1 MSINY
6 KLIEA
11 IQAIAEVCNTVVH
24 LEYAVKE
31 LEQDVNHW
39 RNTANEL
46 ERKLEASEKACANEA
61 DSCDKIEAKLVE
73 TLKVNENL
81 RVARN
86 EECTKYEKVC
96 AELTETIEQ
105 LEAATELNNYLSNKI
120 KELEAQPAEGG
131 KHRG

>member
-1 MSINY
+1 MDTNVRV
-6 KLIEA
+6 IEA
-11 IQAIAEVCNTVVH
+11 IQCITDIGLDMAKAADCIA
-24 LEYAVKE
+24 E

-46 ERKLEASEKACANEA
+46 ERKLEASEKVCAREA
-61 DSCDKIEAKLVE
+61 ASHDVIEAKLAA
-73 TLKVNENL
+73 TLKINENL
-81 RVARN
+81 RVALN

-96 AELTETIEQ
+96 GELTEMIEQ

-120 KELEAQPAEGG
+120 KELEAQPADGG

>member
-11 IQAIAEVCNTVVH
+11 IQAVTELGKTVEN
-24 LEYAVKE
+24 LEYAVQE

-46 ERKLEASEKACANEA
+46 ERKLEASEKLCKFEA
-61 DSCDKIEAKLVE
+61 GRYDGIVAKLTE

-86 EECTKYEKVC
+86 EVCTNYEKVC
-96 AELTETIEQ
+96 GELTETIEQ
-105 LEAATELNNYLSNKI
+105 LEAATELNNSLRNTI
-120 KELEAQPAEGG
+120 KELESQPAEGG

>member
-1 MSINY
+1 MSINF

-11 IQAIAEVCNTVVH
+11 IQAVAEVGKTVEH
-24 LEYAVKE
+24 LEKIIQGQE
-31 LEQDVNHW
+31 SDISHW
-39 RNTANEL
+39 RTTANEL
-46 ERKLEASEKACANEA
+46 ERKLESAEKACANEA

-81 RVARN
+81 RVALN

-105 LEAATELNNYLSNKI
+105 LEAATELNNSLRNTI

>member
-1 MSINY
+1 MSINI
-6 KLIEA
+6 KLLQA
-11 IQAIAEVCNTVVH
+11 IQAITDIGTE
-24 LEYAVKE
+24 LEHYARITAE

-46 ERKLEASEKACANEA
+46 ERKLESAEKACANEA

-96 AELTETIEQ
+96 GELTETIEQ

-120 KELEAQPAEGG
+120 KELEAQPADGG
-131 KHRG
+131 KSHG

>member
-1 MSINY
+1 MSINI
-6 KLIEA
+6 KLLQA
-11 IQAIAEVCNTVVH
+11 IQAITDIGT
-24 LEYAVKE
+24 E
-31 LEQDVNHW
+31 LEHYARITAELERDVNHW

>member
-11 IQAIAEVCNTVVH
+11 IQAVTELGKTVEN
-24 LEYAVKE
+24 LECAVQE
-31 LEQDVNHW
+31 LEQDASHW
-39 RNTANEL
+39 RNTANAL
-46 ERKLEASEKACANEA
+46 ERKLESAEKACANEA
-61 DSCDKIEAKLVE
+61 DRRDEIEAKLAE
-73 TLKVNENL
+73 TLRVNENL

-96 AELTETIEQ
+96 GELTETIEQ

-120 KELEAQPAEGG
+120 KELEAKVQA
-131 KHRG
+131 K

>member
-1 MSINY
+1 MSINF

-11 IQAIAEVCNTVVH
+11 IQAVAEVGKTVEH
-24 LEYAVKE
+24 LEYAVQE

-46 ERKLEASEKACANEA
+46 ERKLESAEKACANEA

-81 RVARN
+81 RLARH
-86 EECTKYEKVC
+86 EECTNYEKVC
-96 AELTETIEQ
+96 GELRELQEEYAEMTTTVE
-105 LEAATELNNYLSNKI
+105 ELNAKI
-120 KELEAQPAEGG
+120 KELTNAD
-131 KHRG
+131 KKI

>member
-11 IQAIAEVCNTVVH
+11 IQAVTEIGKTVEH
-24 LEYAVKE
+24 LECAVQE

-39 RNTANEL
+39 RNTANAL
-46 ERKLEASEKACANEA
+46 ERKLESAEKACANEA
-61 DSCDKIEAKLVE
+61 DRRDEIEAKLAE
-73 TLKVNENL
+73 TLRVNENL

-96 AELTETIEQ
+96 GELTEMIEQ
-105 LEAATELNNYLSNKI
+105 LEAATELNNYLSSKI
-120 KELEAQPAEGG
+120 KELEAQPADGG

>member
-1 MSINY
+1 MDTNVRV
-6 KLIEA
+6 IEA
-11 IQAIAEVCNTVVH
+11 IQCITDIGLDMAKAADCIAE
-24 LEYAVKE
+24 LER
-31 LEQDVNHW
+31 DVNHW

>member
-1 MSINY
+1 MDTNVRV
-6 KLIEA
+6 IEA
-11 IQAIAEVCNTVVH
+11 IKCITDIGLDMAKATDYIA
-24 LEYAVKE
+24 E
-31 LEQDVNHW
+31 LEQAIDDLRYTV
-39 RNTANEL
+39 NEL
-46 ERKLEASEKACANEA
+46 ERKLESAEKACANEA

-73 TLKVNENL
+73 TLRVNENL

-96 AELTETIEQ
+96 GELTEMIEQ

-120 KELEAQPAEGG
+120 KELESQPAEGG

>member
-11 IQAIAEVCNTVVH
+11 IQAVAEVGKTVEH
-24 LEYAVKE
+24 LEYAVQE

-46 ERKLEASEKACANEA
+46 ERKLESAEKACANEA

-96 AELTETIEQ
+96 GELTETIEQ

>member
-11 IQAIAEVCNTVVH
+11 IQAIAEVGNTVEH
-24 LEYAVKE
+24 LEKIIQ
-31 LEQDVNHW
+31 EQERDISHW
-39 RNTANEL
+39 CNTANEL
-46 ERKLEASEKACANEA
+46 ERKLESAEKACANEA
-61 DSCDKIEAKLVE
+61 DRRDEIEAKLVE
-73 TLKVNENL
+73 TLKINENL

-96 AELTETIEQ
+96 GELTETIEQ

>member
-11 IQAIAEVCNTVVH
+11 IQTIAEVGKTVEN
-24 LEYAVKE
+24 LEYAVQE
-31 LEQDVNHW
+31 LEQDVSHW
-39 RNTANEL
+39 RNTVNEL
-46 ERKLEASEKACANEA
+46 ERKLESAEKACANEA

-81 RVARN
+81 RVALN
-86 EECTKYEKVC
+86 EECTKYERVC
-96 AELTETIEQ
+96 GELTETIEQ
-105 LEAATELNNYLSNKI
+105 LEAATELNNSLRNRI
-120 KELEAQPAEGG
+120 KELEAQPAEVG